1 MHYSFTTIFKL
12 SSSLVLL
19 FLFGSILSGCDS
31 VKERPKMR
39 IGYMNC
45 NSEAE
50 TKERFGPL
58 NEYLSQQ
65 LNIDFELVSV
75 DTQEF
80 AERFEK
86 GEFAFTHSN
95 SLVYIILR
103 EHKNLR
109 LLATEKRGQYGARTA
124 GAIISRKGS
133 GIKTMEDLKDKYLLF
148 GPQLAPSGFMAQYD
162 LMLQAGIDPEQDLAY
177 YGIPRGSFKH
187 EKVVYGVY
195 FGKYDVAAAPSLDL
209 ELMIRDGKIRADDF
223 NVIAESEIFPYCT
236 FGAAREIPEDL
247 AQRFRSVLLDLTPD
261 STVEYLGEVVKVLDS
276 AWIDGF
282 DQLED
287 ADYDPIRRM
296 AKSANMPPYQ
306 EF

>member
-1 MHYSFTTIFKL
+1 MRLRFHMTLATSITL
-12 SSSLVLL
+12 LLLVSSLLT
-19 FLFGSILSGCDS
+19 GCDS

-50 TKERFGPL
+50 TRARFGPL

-65 LNIDFELVSV
+65 LDIDFELVSV

-80 AERFEK
+80 AERFHQ
-86 GEFAFTHSN
+86 GEFDFTHSN
-95 SLVYIILR
+95 SLLYIILR
-103 EHKNLR
+103 EQKNLR
-109 LLATEKRGQYGARTA
+109 LLATEMRGQYGPRTA
-124 GAIISRKGS
+124 GAIISKKGS
-133 GIKTMEDLKDKYLLF
+133 GIKTLADLKGKYLLF
-148 GPQLAPSGFMAQYD
+148 GPQLAPSGFLAQYD
-162 LMLQAGIDPEQDLAY
+162 LMLQAGINPEQDLAY

-195 FGKYDVAAAPSLDL
+195 FDKYDVAAAPALDL
-209 ELMIRDGKIRADDF
+209 ELMIRDGKITADDF
-223 NVIAESEIFPYCT
+223 NIVAQSEIFPYCT
-236 FGAAREIPEDL
+236 FGAAREIPDTL
-247 AQRFRSVLLDLTPD
+247 AKRFQAVLLNLTAE
-261 STVEYLGEVVKVLDS
+261 STVAYRGETVKVLDS

-282 DQLED
+282 EQLED

-296 AKSANMPPYQ
+296 AKNANMPPYQ